1 MLNGPIFGDLLAY
14 SSFSFLNSS
23 VFLPTFHPTNSG
35 LKVVILVQATY
46 SPWKFSDTFSLRI
59 FLGGNPV
66 PPHLLLDKS
75 QQGWE
80 RSGLNERISVGKCG
94 KSLSLKSIF
103 SGKWATGN
111 ENDRDHLEALCPCFL
126 SRLFSSVESS
136 WTKSKGGGQVTW
148 LGALIMSVK
157 TQFPFACPFCI
168 FSLQRPFTETLSLPA
183 FKGTCHRGSQ
193 PGRRKVG
200 KI

>member
-1 MLNGPIFGDLLAY
+1 M
-14 SSFSFLNSS
+14 
-23 VFLPTFHPTNSG
+23 
-35 LKVVILVQATY
+35 
-46 SPWKFSDTFSLRI
+46 
-59 FLGGNPV
+59 
-66 PPHLLLDKS
+66 
-75 QQGWE
+75 
-80 RSGLNERISVGKCG
+80 GKCG

-200 KI
+200 KIKNPSWHEMLCEMCLTIKLLMTIAIKNLLFQMQFSVSRPERSCTLKLSMVGCLCD